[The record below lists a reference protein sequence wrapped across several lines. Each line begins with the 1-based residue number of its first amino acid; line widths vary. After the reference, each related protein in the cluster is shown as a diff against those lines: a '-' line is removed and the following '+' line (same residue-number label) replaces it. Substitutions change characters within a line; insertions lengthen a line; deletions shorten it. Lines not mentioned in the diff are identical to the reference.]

1 MKIITLITALLFT
14 VNAYCQTDFPDG
26 VYLFLEQLRN
36 RTPAFNT
43 NLHVTNN
50 AEINYRL
57 ESEVDSL
64 DKKFI
69 RRKIFAYVK
78 KDTLF
83 INGFLQDIEMD
94 YAMALTKG
102 NFIAFYGRN
111 TKDVGTTA
119 AVVGGLIGTSIV
131 RLKQYFYVLSLRTGN
146 VRRLTKEYLLA
157 RLEDYPTLRDQYKK
171 ERKNNDPD
179 DALLLK
185 YIELLNQATAN

>member
-1 MKIITLITALLFT
+1 MKIITLIAALLFT

-111 TKDVGTTA
+111 SKDAGATA
-119 AVVGGLIGTSIV
+119 GAMGGLVGYSV
-131 RLKQYFYVLSLRTGN
+131 
-146 VRRLTKEYLLA
+146 A
-157 RLEDYPTLRDQYKK
+157 RLEDYSTLRDQYKK